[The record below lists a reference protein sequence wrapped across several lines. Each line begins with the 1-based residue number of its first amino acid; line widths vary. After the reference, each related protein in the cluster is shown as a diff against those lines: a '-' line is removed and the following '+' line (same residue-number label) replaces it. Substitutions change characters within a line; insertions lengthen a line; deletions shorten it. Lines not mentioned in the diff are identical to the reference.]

1 MRLLSSEWLRTKR
14 TAVRWLTFLMPVVVS
29 LCTVAYLALRSDSTQ
44 AFAFEGFFTIWSGLI
59 IPIAVGV
66 LAGTVVHEE
75 ELAGNFIGFLGA
87 GISRMKL
94 FLGKFLLLLSC
105 MTICTLLAALVLGG
119 GMELFVPCGAD
130 LRLFLLAAVL
140 ISVGTLPLLALHLW
154 VSFAWGMGASIGISF
169 GGLLMAVLFGTTSLG
184 ADVWEFIPWTWP
196 VKLGL
201 LPGTVFIETAQNV
214 SANTVNTGTVALIA
228 ASVALTALLLCG
240 ALWFTK
246 WEGRNTSE

>member
-29 LCTVAYLALRSDSTQ
+29 LCTVAYLTLRSGSTQ

-59 IPIAVGV
+59 IPIAAGV

-75 ELAGNFIGFLGA
+75 ELAGNFIGFLGT
-87 GISRMKL
+87 GICRMKL

-130 LRLFLLAAVL
+130 LRLFLLAATL
-140 ISVGTLPLLALHLW
+140 ISLGTLPLLALHLW

-169 GGLLMAVLFGTTSLG
+169 GGLLMAMLFGTTSLG
-184 ADVWEFIPWTWP
+184 AGIWRFIPWTWP

-201 LPGTVFIETAQNV
+201 LPGAAFVDTVENA
-214 SANTVNTGTVALIA
+214 SANAVNTGRVALTAAAVALI
-228 ASVALTALLLCG
+228 ALLLCG
-240 ALWFTK
+240 ALWFRK